1 MDRAREVVD
10 LTSSTTRQNPIALSS
25 SPPFPSHASSSQF
38 AQDSERARKRQRQ
51 HENHRYPPSSPD
63 IFLGAEAIETIDM
76 TEDPDANELAK
87 AVARQREDAIK
98 AQQPTE
104 TSDRP
109 LNPLM
114 AYKCPI
120 CMDTPVDATTT
131 SCGHLFCHK
140 CIVDCLTFTPET
152 RGDSSKQSKGT
163 CPVCRKPLSH
173 KESSKKQSLIPIQ
186 YKIHTKTR
194 SELEAIRKKKQEEEE
209 KEGEQEDEQED
220 EE

>member
-1 MDRAREVVD
+1 MDHAREVVD

-38 AQDSERARKRQRQ
+38 AQDPERARKRQRQ
-51 HENHRYPPSSPD
+51 HDNHRHPPSSPD
-63 IFLGAEAIETIDM
+63 VFLGAEAIETIDM
-76 TEDPDANELAK
+76 TEDSDANELAK

-131 SCGHLFCHK
+131 SCGMYTDFQYLKCLISYSFSFRRAPVLSQMHRGLF
-140 CIVDCLTFTPET
+140 DFYP
-152 RGDSSKQSKGT
+152 RNA
-163 CPVCRKPLSH
+163 R
-173 KESSKKQSLIPIQ
+173 
-186 YKIHTKTR
+186 
-194 SELEAIRKKKQEEEE
+194 
-209 KEGEQEDEQED
+209 
-220 EE
+220 